1 MAQATSGS
9 VLSPRYFIY
18 FGYGVPYT
26 VVRTLTASDATVTIS
41 ANTSSTISTGTVF
54 TASTATPFIVEQAL
68 TVTSTIGLQS
78 IYTTTFYTHTQFE
91 VGTSSPVGTSTLSR
105 STETDTI
112 IVLITYTQISAST
125 IFSTSNIAPGTVY
138 ASGIQVRWT
147 GEYPLSQSPGLSSGA
162 KAGIGLGVIAAVF
175 LVCIVAWFLLR
186 RRAKRRQI
194 YVSHE
199 PTWEKPYAETGKGE
213 LPAPSPTNERSSP
226 RTPDVAETE
235 DRDYG
240 YTEIESH
247 TRISGQ
253 QAYVT
258 STLNSS
264 LAELGSTRSDS
275 ALKRKPVSTAVELDS
290 GPALTSTRDT
300 TVAAPVDPNKPL
312 PTPLEETQLSR
323 KEEQPEQGS
332 VMAISSTRE
341 DSASS
346 RRETISEVG
355 EEERLRAELARV
367 VERKERVRELQRL
380 KEEEERLAKIEEE
393 LRQQIGADDQLR

>member
-1 MAQATSGS
+1 
-9 VLSPRYFIY
+9 
-18 FGYGVPYT
+18 
-26 VVRTLTASDATVTIS
+26 
-41 ANTSSTISTGTVF
+41 
-54 TASTATPFIVEQAL
+54 
-68 TVTSTIGLQS
+68 
-78 IYTTTFYTHTQFE
+78 
-91 VGTSSPVGTSTLSR
+91 
-105 STETDTI
+105 
-112 IVLITYTQISAST
+112 
-125 IFSTSNIAPGTVY
+125 
-138 ASGIQVRWT
+138 
-147 GEYPLSQSPGLSSGA
+147 
-162 KAGIGLGVIAAVF
+162 
-175 LVCIVAWFLLR
+175 
-186 RRAKRRQI
+186 
-194 YVSHE
+194 
-199 PTWEKPYAETGKGE
+199 
-213 LPAPSPTNERSSP
+213 
-226 RTPDVAETE
+226 
-235 DRDYG
+235 
-240 YTEIESH
+240 
-247 TRISGQ
+247 
-253 QAYVT
+253 
-258 STLNSS
+258 LNSS